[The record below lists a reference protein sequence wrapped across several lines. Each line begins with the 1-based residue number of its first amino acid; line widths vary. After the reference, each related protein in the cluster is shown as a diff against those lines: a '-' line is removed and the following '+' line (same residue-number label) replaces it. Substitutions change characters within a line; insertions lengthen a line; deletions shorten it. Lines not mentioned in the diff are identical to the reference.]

1 MSKNKRRVCS
11 LPVLLVMGLSLAAA
25 CLNVAAAAEAGKPLG
40 AGLVL
45 HDQAPLRG
53 AARDSAPLQ
62 ASLWRGEALEIRAE
76 RLDHYQV
83 WDYRRERGGWLRKSQ
98 IYRLPNDPNELLA
111 SLRLVRLQQ
120 GAEALGLGLAAAYVQ
135 SATREQ
141 LNGAGGTEA
150 LDALGTLAERIADRA
165 NLGNKNSEMQTAA
178 QLDVAARYGLRYVS
192 FNQPDGRVL
201 LCYDGDAFRRVL
213 SMPAAAEAQARAA
226 LALTRPDCS
235 DPAALPSDKE
245 KLDAWRAEV
254 LSHVDVQDLAPH
266 WKNRVLMRRAAMQAS
281 LAFARREA
289 AASTAAAQASLADF
303 ASLQPTEL
311 AEDDQASWN
320 DTAMRVNAM
329 RWAASPRLSSR
340 EFGKL
345 QMSLSATPE
354 GEQCLSLTDGNPA
367 KPLLRRCSFGQ
378 VWLASASLNRE
389 GNAIAIAAQPLE
401 GWRELWILHKSSE
414 GWRLQV
420 LPPTAAHPGLGYV
433 EFAGWVPGGKQVL
446 VSREARAEGRYARRT
461 FELLNLQT
469 LATERK
475 AGEPQLLGAFQRWQD
490 PAWKRES
497 LALR

>member
-1 MSKNKRRVCS
+1 MRSQGLR
-11 LPVLLVMGLSLAAA
+11 VLLVMGLALVAAYV
-25 CLNVAAAAEAGKPLG
+25 NVAAAAEAAKPLG

-45 HDQAPLRG
+45 QDQAPLRG

-62 ASLWRGEALEIRAE
+62 ANLWRGEALEIRGE

-98 IYRLPNDPNELLA
+98 LYRLPSDANELLA
-111 SLRLVRLQQ
+111 TLRLVRLQQ

-135 SATREQ
+135 SASREQ

-150 LDALGTLAERIADRA
+150 LDALGTLAERMADRA
-165 NLGNKNSEMQTAA
+165 NLGNKNSETQTAA
-178 QLDVAARYGLRYVS
+178 QLDVAARYGLRFVS
-192 FNQPDGRVL
+192 FNLPDGRVQ

-213 SMPAAAEAQARAA
+213 SMPAPAEAQARAA
-226 LALTRPDCS
+226 LALTRPDCA

-254 LSHVDVQDLAPH
+254 LSHVEVQDLAPH
-266 WKNRVLMRRAAMQAS
+266 WKNRVLMRRAAVQAS
-281 LAFARREA
+281 LAFARREV
-289 AASTAAAQASLADF
+289 AASTVAAQQSLADF
-303 ASLQPTEL
+303 ASLQAADL
-311 AEDDQASWN
+311 AEDDQPTWN

-329 RWAASPRLSSR
+329 RWAASPRLASR

-345 QMSLSATPE
+345 LMNLSVTPD
-354 GEQCLSLTDGNPA
+354 GEQCLSLIEGNPA

-389 GNAIAIAAQPLE
+389 GTAIAIAAQPLE
-401 GWRELWILHKSSE
+401 GWRELWVLRKGRE
-414 GWRLQV
+414 GWSLQV
-420 LPPTAAHPGLGYV
+420 LPPAAATPGLGYV

-461 FELLNLQT
+461 FELLSLDT
-469 LATERK
+469 LATERQ